1 MSKIEIQT
9 LLQNT
14 PNLIAVLDG
23 EWNMEID
30 CSPYTASSPGIKF
43 LSSEISGSIRGE
55 FIKGSVERDG
65 TIELFGAGF
74 RFNGNVKDWHKGKA
88 VGTIS
93 HTGGKCSGTWILIK
107 KEAPNFEVI
116 RLAAAEAERKR
127 KEEEARLIT
136 LEPERKRR
144 VGSEIPQASLGRDNI
159 VVKKQKSELDKKYI
173 VALDGLWN
181 IEANCP
187 PYGKTSSSDIEF
199 SSGVISGNIEDFLF
213 SGSVDVDGIISGY
226 ATGEALFKFQGNI
239 SDWKKGE
246 ARGTLADTGGH
257 CSGNWILT
265 KKEAPNPEATHLAAL
280 AEETRLA
287 NLKKKRK
294 AEARSAKEARLA
306 RLKEKREAE
315 ERRIAQERAAEE
327 ARLAKLKEKRE
338 AEERRIA
345 QERDAEETRLAK
357 LKEERKAEERRIAR
371 ERAAEE
377 ARLAKLKEEREAEER
392 RIAQERAAEKRRKA
406 LYDAIVS
413 AADAELANLQDY
425 ISINPETPGLM
436 EIVTDVAAVKAALD
450 ARKESAIKRALVSL
464 RATLSKEKSFIDF
477 QKEKEQKLQRRRAAE
492 RRYAEEK
499 RRREAAEA
507 KRRKEELERKL
518 AAQVNR
524 EREKLKT
531 HAIFLKRQVAT
542 NIVSNSTL
550 AQALVPV
557 IKSLEGGIS
566 SNDLSGLEA
575 LNNKASDA
583 IKEHGL
589 VKQYTEVQN
598 LMAMAQAAQR
608 NQAEAQKVR
617 KEEEKRLAVKK
628 KTAALVAAKRAKE
641 RAAKRKHEDA
651 FAKRQEKRRYDIAVI
666 IGNRNYSGG
675 TPKVDFAHNDAGKMK
690 QFVVDQLGYRTGN
703 VLELRDTTK
712 AQLEAVFGNNKTHKG
727 KLNNWVRPGKSSVI
741 VFYSGHGTP
750 GLKDRR
756 GYLLPVDADPNLVEL
771 NGYPVDTLYKNLNKI
786 PAKSITVY
794 LDACFSGDSPR
805 GMIIRST
812 SGISVQPIIPKKS
825 GNLTILTAARG
836 DQFASWDEK
845 AKLGLFT
852 RYLLDA
858 LKGAADGAGYGN
870 RDRKVTV
877 AEVKKYLSDEMTY
890 QARRLYSR
898 EQNPT
903 VKGKPN
909 RVLSVY

>member
-1 MSKIEIQT
+1 M
-9 LLQNT
+9 
-14 PNLIAVLDG
+14 
-23 EWNMEID
+23 
-30 CSPYTASSPGIKF
+30 
-43 LSSEISGSIRGE
+43 
-55 FIKGSVERDG
+55 
-65 TIELFGAGF
+65 
-74 RFNGNVKDWHKGKA
+74 
-88 VGTIS
+88 
-93 HTGGKCSGTWILIK
+93 
-107 KEAPNFEVI
+107 
-116 RLAAAEAERKR
+116 
-127 KEEEARLIT
+127 
-136 LEPERKRR
+136 
-144 VGSEIPQASLGRDNI
+144 
-159 VVKKQKSELDKKYI
+159 
-173 VALDGLWN
+173 
-181 IEANCP
+181 
-187 PYGKTSSSDIEF
+187 
-199 SSGVISGNIEDFLF
+199 
-213 SGSVDVDGIISGY
+213 
-226 ATGEALFKFQGNI
+226 
-239 SDWKKGE
+239 
-246 ARGTLADTGGH
+246 
-257 CSGNWILT
+257 
-265 KKEAPNPEATHLAAL
+265 
-280 AEETRLA
+280 
-287 NLKKKRK
+287 
-294 AEARSAKEARLA
+294 
-306 RLKEKREAE
+306 
-315 ERRIAQERAAEE
+315 
-327 ARLAKLKEKRE
+327 
-338 AEERRIA
+338 
-345 QERDAEETRLAK
+345 
-357 LKEERKAEERRIAR
+357 
-371 ERAAEE
+371 
-377 ARLAKLKEEREAEER
+377 
-392 RIAQERAAEKRRKA
+392 
-406 LYDAIVS
+406 
-413 AADAELANLQDY
+413 
-425 ISINPETPGLM
+425 
-436 EIVTDVAAVKAALD
+436 
-450 ARKESAIKRALVSL
+450 
-464 RATLSKEKSFIDF
+464 
-477 QKEKEQKLQRRRAAE
+477 
-492 RRYAEEK
+492 
-499 RRREAAEA
+499 
-507 KRRKEELERKL
+507 

-531 HAIFLKRQVAT
+531 HATFLKRQVAK
-542 NIVSNSTL
+542 NIVSNSKL

-557 IKSLEGGIS
+557 VKSLEGGIS
-566 SNDLSGLEA
+566 SNDLSVLKA

-617 KEEEKRLAVKK
+617 KEEEKRLAAKK

-641 RAAKRKHEDA
+641 RAAKRKREDA
-651 FAKRQEKRRYDIAVI
+651 FAKKLEKHRYDIAVI
-666 IGNRNYSGG
+666 IGNRNYTGG
-675 TPKVDFAHNDAGKMK
+675 TPKVDFAHNDAKKMK

-727 KLNNWVRPGKSSVI
+727 RLNNWVRPRKSSVI

-771 NGYPVDTLYKNLNKI
+771 NGYPVDTLYKNLHKI

-812 SGISVQPIIPKKS
+812 SGISVRPIIPKKS

-858 LKGAADGAGYGN
+858 LNGAADGAGYGN

>member
-1 MSKIEIQT
+1 M
-9 LLQNT
+9 
-14 PNLIAVLDG
+14 
-23 EWNMEID
+23 
-30 CSPYTASSPGIKF
+30 
-43 LSSEISGSIRGE
+43 
-55 FIKGSVERDG
+55 
-65 TIELFGAGF
+65 
-74 RFNGNVKDWHKGKA
+74 
-88 VGTIS
+88 
-93 HTGGKCSGTWILIK
+93 
-107 KEAPNFEVI
+107 
-116 RLAAAEAERKR
+116 
-127 KEEEARLIT
+127 
-136 LEPERKRR
+136 
-144 VGSEIPQASLGRDNI
+144 
-159 VVKKQKSELDKKYI
+159 
-173 VALDGLWN
+173 
-181 IEANCP
+181 
-187 PYGKTSSSDIEF
+187 
-199 SSGVISGNIEDFLF
+199 
-213 SGSVDVDGIISGY
+213 
-226 ATGEALFKFQGNI
+226 
-239 SDWKKGE
+239 
-246 ARGTLADTGGH
+246 
-257 CSGNWILT
+257 
-265 KKEAPNPEATHLAAL
+265 
-280 AEETRLA
+280 A
-287 NLKKKRK
+287 NLKKKR
-294 AEARSAKEARLA
+294 
-306 RLKEKREAE
+306 EAE
-315 ERRIAQERAAEE
+315 LRSAEE
-327 ARLAKLKEKRE
+327 A
-338 AEERRIA
+338 
-345 QERDAEETRLAK
+345 RLAK
-357 LKEERKAEERRIAR
+357 LKEERKAEERRIAQ

-392 RIAQERAAEKRRKA
+392 RIAQERAAEEARLAKLKEEREAEERRIAQEREVAKRRKA
-406 LYDAIVS
+406 LYDATVS
-413 AADAELANLQDY
+413 AANAELANLQDY
-425 ISINPETPGLM
+425 ISVNPETPGLM

-450 ARKESAIKRALVSL
+450 ARKESAIERALVSL
-464 RATLSKEKSFIDF
+464 RATLSKEKGFIAF
-477 QKEKEQKLQRRRAAE
+477 QKEKEKKLQRKLEEE
-492 RRYAEEK
+492 RRYAEEQ

-507 KRRKEELERKL
+507 KRRKEELRRKL

-531 HAIFLKRQVAT
+531 HATFLKRQVAK

-557 IKSLEGGIS
+557 VKSLEGGS
-566 SNDLSGLEA
+566 ASNDLSVLEA
-575 LNNKASDA
+575 LNSKATDA
-583 IKEHGL
+583 IRDHGL
-589 VKQYTEVQN
+589 VNQYTEVQN

-617 KEEEKRLAVKK
+617 KEEEKRLAAKK

-641 RAAKRKHEDA
+641 RAAKRKREDA
-651 FAKRQEKRRYDIAVI
+651 FAKKLEKHRYDIAVI
-666 IGNRNYSGG
+666 IGNRNYTGG
-675 TPKVDFAHNDAGKMK
+675 TPKVDFAHNDAKKMK
-690 QFVVDQLGYRTGN
+690 EFVVDQLGYRTGN

-727 KLNNWVRPGKSSVI
+727 KLNNWVRPRKSSVI